1 MIAVLAALVHLH
13 HQLQGLKLL
22 NKIKRG
28 TEDHMDHNAIT
39 VDTLLRTNDRGS
51 IVFDFRLVNKLDREV
66 RLNGA
71 VVNWTY
77 RGGMQESIGH
87 GDIFEPTS
95 EINIDLPLDVDE
107 WGWLNEGSPK
117 VHELQL
123 TLHFLFPAERKTGQP
138 TSLSRLKFITHSQG
152 VLTGILVPIG
162 IFSSVT
168 PLRLLTVTALRCFQ
182 EPSGA
187 AARFPR
193 GRQYSY

>member
-1 MIAVLAALVHLH
+1 LH

-22 NKIKRG
+22 DKIKRG

-117 VHELQL
+117 VHETPIDPPL
-123 TLHFLFPAERKTGQP
+123 
-138 TSLSRLKFITHSQG
+138 
-152 VLTGILVPIG
+152 LVPGGTQDRPAYKPLQIKIHYTFTGRIDWHPCSDWDIFFSITLKAIDGHG
-162 IFSSVT
+162 IEVLPGAQWRSSQVSS
-168 PLRLLTVTALRCFQ
+168 REAIQLLKM
-182 EPSGA
+182 S
-187 AARFPR
+187 
-193 GRQYSY
+193 